1 MGHLGALPTLPSP
14 APPEMG
20 WSLKECQ
27 RATPRRA
34 DFYPLERPICK
45 RKQLTDLLSAS
56 LRCRRPGGIPPAQL
70 DLDDDR
76 GQTS

>member
-1 MGHLGALPTLPSP
+1 MS
-14 APPEMG
+14 
-20 WSLKECQ
+20 WSLKGCQ

-56 LRCRRPGGIPPAQL
+56 LRCPRPGGIPRAQL
-70 DLDDDR
+70 DLDMMTEGRHPGCAFVPDVHMA
-76 GQTS
+76 GSLC